1 MTTSSA
7 IEEKP
12 DQTGANSGIAPV
24 PFPVSQDSPFS
35 DGYDIASERD
45 ALADLIAAENPD
57 ESDPRWSR
65 FVLLCERE
73 EQLRQTKADYKLR
86 QGAENIVP
94 DDVARGVME
103 LGQLVDEE
111 PDTMTLHT
119 KEAFRAFTGRQPD
132 AEGKLVHIAGGKRFA
147 AVLKSIWYLSG
158 NDNPYADW
166 LLVMMHERLSELRAK
181 LEGASAEKQKL
192 IDQVKAHGLSFSV
205 MRSRNP
211 KVVELGFRSPYGY
224 ATTGVI
230 AVFDYYVRMVKTLIR
245 KDRLSDEEGR
255 IAIRHAGREL
265 RALFLEPIRWER
277 FLLRQEMRA
286 LSRADFLPS
295 AEEGGRKRVKA
306 AVGLFGE
313 VPRPIF
319 TGAVVPRHTRRRVR
333 LSQAELRLLE
343 QASLTAEDGSD
354 GDETALL

>member
-1 MTTSSA
+1 MTISSA
-7 IEEKP
+7 SETKP
-12 DQTGANSGIAPV
+12 DQPGGDAGAVTVA
-24 PFPVSQDSPFS
+24 FPVSADSPFP

-45 ALADLIAAENPD
+45 ALADLVAAENPD
-57 ESDPRWSR
+57 EADPRWSR

-73 EQLRQTKADYKLR
+73 AQLRQMKANYKLR
-86 QGAENIVP
+86 QGAESIVP

-103 LGQLVDEE
+103 LGQLIDEE

-132 AEGKLVHIAGGKRFA
+132 AEGKVMHIAGGKRFA

-166 LLVMMHERLSELRAK
+166 LLVTIHERLSELQQSTDK
-181 LEGASAEKQKL
+181 ASAEKQKL
-192 IDQVKAHGLSFSV
+192 IDDVKARGLSFSV
-205 MRSRNP
+205 MRSKNP

-230 AVFDYYVRMVKTLIR
+230 AAFDYYVRMVKTLVH
-245 KDRLSDEEGR
+245 KDRMSDEEGR
-255 IAIRHAGREL
+255 IAIRRANREL

-277 FLLRQEMRA
+277 FLLREELRA

-295 AEEGGRKRVKA
+295 ADEEGRKRVKA

-313 VPRPIF
+313 VPRAIF
-319 TGAVVPRHTRRRVR
+319 TGAVVPRHTRRRVK

-343 QASLTAEDGSD
+343 QASLTAEDGND

>member
-1 MTTSSA
+1 MERSNVPTVTIDSIGHGALA
-7 IEEKP
+7 I
-12 DQTGANSGIAPV
+12 GAS
-24 PFPVSQDSPFS
+24 FPVSADSPFS

-45 ALADLIAAENPD
+45 ALADLVAAENPD
-57 ESDPRWSR
+57 ESDPRWRR
-65 FVLLCERE
+65 FALLCERE
-73 EQLRQTKADYKLR
+73 EQLRQMKADYKLR
-86 QGAENIVP
+86 QGAESIVP
-94 DDVARGVME
+94 DHVAREVME
-103 LGQLVDEE
+103 LGQLIDDA

-166 LLVMMHERLSELRAK
+166 LLVMMHERLSELRRK
-181 LEGASAEKQKL
+181 IEEASAAKQKL
-192 IDQVKAHGLSFSV
+192 IDEVKARGLSFSV
-205 MRSRNP
+205 MRSKNP

-224 ATTGVI
+224 ATAGVI
-230 AVFDYYVRMVKTLIR
+230 AVFDYYVRMVKTLVR
-245 KDRLSDEEGR
+245 KDRMSDADGR
-255 IAIRHAGREL
+255 NAIRNVGREL

-286 LSRADFLPS
+286 LSRADFLLSPD
-295 AEEGGRKRVKA
+295 EESRKRIKA
-306 AVGLFGE
+306 AVSLFGE

-319 TGAVVPRHTRRRVR
+319 TGAVVPRHTRRRVK

-343 QASLTAEDGSD
+343 QASLGADIGNY